1 MNKGSKIFIAGHNG
15 MVGSAI
21 YRKLKSESFNNII
34 VRNRQELD
42 LKIQKQVEIFF
53 ETHKP
58 EYVFLAAAKVGGILA
73 NNSYPAE
80 FIYSNLQIQNN
91 IIFSAYKNNVK
102 KVLFLGSSC
111 IYPRNC
117 PQPMKEEYLLT
128 GFLEPTNEAYAIA
141 KISGIKM
148 CQFFYKQ
155 YNTNFL
161 SIMPTNLYGQG
172 DNFNLENSHV
182 LPAMIRKFHEAKIND
197 LKEVMLWGTGIARRE
212 FLLVDDLADASVFI
226 MKNIDSC
233 DIYDQNISH
242 INVGTGTDLTIKE
255 LAELIKK
262 IVGFTGEIVYD
273 KTKPD
278 GMPQKLLNVE
288 RINKMGWTHKTSLE
302 KGIEQTYNWFCK
314 NYKLIRS

>member
-1 MNKGSKIFIAGHNG
+1 MNKDSKIFIAGHNG

-21 YRKLKSESFNNII
+21 YRKLKSQRFNNII

-42 LKIQKQVEIFF
+42 LKIQKQVDIFF
-53 ETHKP
+53 ETQKP

-128 GFLEPTNEAYAIA
+128 GLLEPTNEAYAIA

-161 SIMPTNLYGQG
+161 SIMPTNLYGEG
-172 DNFNLENSHV
+172 DNFNFENSHV
-182 LPAMIRKFHEAKIND
+182 LPAMIRKFHEAKTNN

-242 INVGTGTDLTIKE
+242 INVGTGIDLTIKE

-288 RINKMGWTHKTSLE
+288 RINKMGWTYKTSLE
-302 KGIEQTYNWFCK
+302 KGIEQTYKWFCK